1 MTARPYSA
9 APEDDTQV
17 PGDDTQVPGDAAPAP
32 ARTSGSWG
40 PGRVGGIAV
49 FALTLVALAVVTIY
63 RYTAPY
69 LQADGVQQ
77 SIMSIQNVDL
87 FYWGQNRFAAVVS
100 FLASPFSDP
109 AVNLFVCLLI
119 NSLCFYGTFLVIAVM
134 GVRALTGEFRWTA
147 VYVLWLVAAATA
159 NVIVTP
165 SKLHIISLESQPYSM
180 SWLLTL
186 GAFLL
191 WKRSVWWAWVAAAL
205 CAGVAMGLNPSVLTI
220 AAFLAV
226 IEMLRRRQWLRW
238 PAFGVMWVAWFG
250 VWQFLSGRFGGNAG
264 PIPDAPQD
272 YFSFN
277 RAQFVSEFP
286 QAVGSVTGALSPTRL
301 VVLAAAATLAALLL
315 PADRRAALVPR
326 FALVSLFSLG
336 YFTVFAGNPW
346 VSANGYPVRYF
357 FPVLIAIVLFLA
369 APIAGALLTAR
380 VPVAVTVRRPVV
392 TGLAVVAAAAALVG
406 PLTPPS
412 QSVVLQDI
420 RAAGEFARSNDI
432 SFLSGYYWDMW
443 PLLWE
448 TLEDGRESHFVT
460 GFKSGGDPAAYRERF
475 DADLSS
481 GTAPRAM
488 CVNQTDDFCTTYLD
502 YWTEPGWTFTG
513 ETCPVPGP
521 TPQLGSPPQ
530 STCRVLEYTG
540 PR

>member
-9 APEDDTQV
+9 APGDPSTAEGTTSTV
-17 PGDDTQVPGDAAPAP
+17 PAEPAP
-32 ARTSGSWG
+32 AR
-40 PGRVGGIAV
+40 RGGASRIGGAVV
-49 FALTLVALAVVTIY
+49 FALTLVVLAVVTIF

-119 NSLCFYGTFLVIAVM
+119 NSLCFYGMLLVIAVM
-134 GVRALTGEFRWTA
+134 GVRALTGEFRWPA
-147 VYVLWLVAAATA
+147 VYVLWVLTAATA
-159 NVIVTP
+159 NVIIVP

-191 WKRSVWWAWVAAAL
+191 WKRSVWWAWALAAA
-205 CAGVAMGLNPSVLTI
+205 CAGVAMGLNPSVLTV
-220 AAFLAV
+220 AAFLAI
-226 IEMLRRRQWLRW
+226 IEMFRRRQWLRW
-238 PAFGVMWVAWFG
+238 PAFGVMWVAWFA
-250 VWQFLSGRFGGNAG
+250 VWQFLSSRLGGNAG

-272 YFSFN
+272 YFSFS
-277 RAQFVSEFP
+277 RGQFVAEFP
-286 QAVGSVTGALSPTRL
+286 QAVGSVTGALSPSRL
-301 VVLAAAATLAALLL
+301 MVLGAVAALAALLL
-315 PADRRAALVPR
+315 PAERRAALLPR
-326 FALVSLFSLG
+326 FALVVLFSLG

-346 VSANGYPVRYF
+346 VSLNGYPVRYF
-357 FPVLIAIVLFLA
+357 FPVLIAVVLFLA

-380 VPVAVTVRRPVV
+380 VPVAAAVRQPVV
-392 TGLAVVAAAAALVG
+392 AVGAVVAAAASLVG

-412 QSVVLQDI
+412 DSVVLQDI
-420 RAAGEFARSNDI
+420 RAAGDFARSNDI

-460 GFKSGGDPAAYRERF
+460 GFKSGGDPDAYKERF
-475 DADLSS
+475 QADLAS
-481 GTAPRAM
+481 GTPPRAM
-488 CVNQTDDFCTTYLD
+488 CVNETDSFCTTYLD
-502 YWTEPGWTFTG
+502 YWTEPGWQFTG
-513 ETCPVPGP
+513 QTCPVPGP
-521 TPQLGSPPQ
+521 TPQLGSPQ
-530 STCRVLEYTG
+530 QKTCRVLEYTG
-540 PR
+540 GR